1 MHRNN
6 QMNKQAD
13 RLLKMPGK
21 LDRGPVD
28 FETRISRQEGEIMAV
43 ATRDVIS
50 ITPTIPI
57 LEAVKTMTE
66 CGFRRLPVTD
76 AGTRRLRGIVTAGD
90 IIDLMGGGS
99 KFNLVKKKHAGN
111 LLAAINDSIRE
122 IMTQQVISV
131 QNDARIADA
140 VSIIIEKK
148 IGGIPITD
156 NDGVLDGII
165 TERDVMR
172 ILCSESSTEPVEEA
186 MSRTLRVTTPES
198 TIGMATREMLM
209 HKFRRLPVVADG
221 VLVGI
226 VTSSDII
233 RYLGNG
239 QIFQKL
245 VTGDVAEV
253 MGLPVRTLVCG
264 DLHTIEPD
272 RTTSEAAAV
281 MLNKGVGAL
290 PVIEDSRL
298 VGIITEHDLV
308 KAFSGV

>member
-1 MHRNN
+1 
-6 QMNKQAD
+6 MNKQAD

-50 ITPTIPI
+50 VTPTIPI

-99 KFNLVKKKHAGN
+99 KFNLVKRKHAGN

-122 IMTQQVISV
+122 IMTQQVITI

-156 NDGVLDGII
+156 DEGILEGI
-165 TERDVMR
+165 VTERDVMR
-172 ILCSESSTEPVEEA
+172 ILCSESSMVPVEAA
-186 MSRTLRVTTPES
+186 MSRSLRVTTPES
-198 TIGMATREMLM
+198 TIGMATREMLV

-221 VLVGI
+221 VLFGI

-272 RTTSEAAAV
+272 RTISEAASV
-281 MLNKGVGAL
+281 MLSRGVGAL
-290 PVIEDSRL
+290 PVIEDARL